1 MSRAL
6 QAGIDAIG
14 LLGPGLDHWEQAAPV
29 LAGAAAWSPEP
40 TRVPMPDA
48 LPSAERRRCGMA
60 TRTALA
66 VGQQAL
72 KSASIAGN
80 QLATVF
86 TSSGGDGANCH
97 EICAALATTDRV
109 ISPTRFHNSVHN
121 APSGY
126 WSISTHAVAAST
138 ALCAH
143 DGSFTAGLLEAM
155 TQVQAEGQPVLL
167 LAYDTRYPEPLF
179 GIRPIPDV
187 FGVALLLVP
196 SPGAGR
202 FGQLTLDPATCLT
215 EAAADRCDDA
225 AMEQLRAGIPAA
237 RCLPLLRAL
246 ARAEAGRFTLD
257 YLDGVQL
264 RIELA
269 AR

>member
-1 MSRAL
+1 MSRPL

-14 LLGPGLDHWEQAAPV
+14 LLGPGLEHWEQAAPV
-29 LAGAAAWSPEP
+29 LAGTLAWTAEA
-40 TRVPMPDA
+40 TKVPLPDA

-72 KSASIAGN
+72 KSASIAGDR
-80 QLATVF
+80 LATVF
-86 TSSGGDGANCH
+86 TSSGGDGVNCH
-97 EICAALATTDRV
+97 EICAALATAERV

-126 WSISTHAVAAST
+126 WSIAAHAVAAST

-143 DGSFTAGLLEAM
+143 DGSFAAGLLEAM
-155 TQVQAEGQPVLL
+155 TQVQADAQPVLL

-179 GIRPIPDV
+179 GIRPIPDA
-187 FGVALLLVP
+187 FGVALLLTP
-196 SPGAGR
+196 SPQAAR
-202 FGQLTLDPATCLT
+202 FGQFTLDPATCLT
-215 EAAADRCDDA
+215 GQAADRCGDA
-225 AMEQLRAGIPAA
+225 ALEALRAGIPAA

-246 ARAEAGRFTLD
+246 ARAEAGHFTLD

-264 RIELA
+264 QVELA
-269 AR
+269 PR